1 MVKSVI
7 VCGESG
13 VGGVPYPWV
22 LHKCHRWGGV
32 PGTAIGP
39 QGHHRAGQGHR
50 AGHARARAGPRAT
63 GQGMAPQGHH
73 RATGPPQGIGQALQ
87 GRAWHRARAMTQPS
101 DGPLAGTTG
110 SVRGTDVF
118 FSINDI

>member
-7 VCGESG
+7 VGGESG
-13 VGGVPYPWV
+13 VGGVPYRG
-22 LHKCHRWGGV
+22 CCINAIGGV
-32 PGTAIGP
+32 GSQGDPP
-39 QGHHRAGQGHR
+39 KGHHRPKG
-50 AGHARARAGPRAT
+50 RAT
-63 GQGMAPQGHH
+63 GPKGMPPQGHH
-73 RATGPPQGIGQALQ
+73 RATTGQGMGHRATTGPPQ
-87 GRAWHRARAMTQPS
+87 GRAWHRARAMAQPS